1 MAKIPMAG
9 IGAVLFIVATGQT
22 VSVATIVGLIALA
35 GIAARNSILLID
47 HYLHV
52 MREEGMPFGREMIL
66 RAGKERLVPVLM
78 TALCAGIALV
88 PIVLTPDRPGREL
101 LYPVATAILGGLV
114 SSTLLDLIVTPGLF
128 LAFGR
133 QAAEAHVA
141 HREPRDRVAE
151 ELLEGLEQDQGG
163 THATS

>member
-1 MAKIPMAG
+1 
-9 IGAVLFIVATGQT
+9 
-22 VSVATIVGLIALA
+22 
-35 GIAARNSILLID
+35 
-47 HYLHV
+47 
-52 MREEGMPFGREMIL
+52 
-66 RAGKERLVPVLM
+66 M

-114 SSTLLDLIVTPGLF
+114 SSTLLDIIVTPGLF

-133 QAAEAHVA
+133 RAAEAHVA

-151 ELLEGLEQDQGG
+151 ELVEEIAHHTSEQPKEGS
-163 THATS
+163 HANS

>member
-1 MAKIPMAG
+1 MAG

-35 GIAARNSILLID
+35 GIAARNCILLID

-52 MREEGMPFGREMIL
+52 MREEGMPFGREL
-66 RAGKERLVPVLM
+66 VLKAGKERLVPVLM

-114 SSTLLDLIVTPGLF
+114 SSTLLDIIVTPGLF
-128 LAFGR
+128 LACGR
-133 QAAEAHVA
+133 RAAEAHVA
-141 HREPRDRVAE
+141 HREPRDRVAD
-151 ELLEGLEQDQGG
+151 ELLEGIGTESPKGG
-163 THATS
+163 THENS